1 MLTSILKRV
10 KLAVCDWFR
19 QSEAQD
25 LTPQLLELKEDGVG
39 NAPDNNTAA
48 LITPE
53 MKASVDAAAAA
64 IIAGE
69 LKVHASRSGNTCDTA
84 PF

>member
-1 MLTSILKRV
+1 MILKRV
-10 KLAVCDWFR
+10 KLAVCDSFR

-39 NAPDNNTAA
+39 NAPDINTAA

-53 MKASVDAAAAA
+53 MKASIDATAAA
-64 IIAGE
+64 IFAGE
-69 LKVHASRSGNTCDTA
+69 PKVRDSRSGNTCPTA